1 MSTVEAP
8 GSPVLGTEAPASA
21 AKVTVVVVEGLAPP
35 CGPRTAGDYARAALR
50 SPVLWLVLLA
60 VGLVARCRQYFGC
73 PSFWYD
79 EAYLLVN
86 IYDCSFAE
94 LIGPLRAEVVI
105 PPFFLWLLRG
115 LYLLLGPGELPMRLP
130 ALVAGVAALFTLA
143 ALARRVVGRP
153 AWLWVVA
160 LAAVSRHAL
169 VHSYEVR
176 PYTCDL
182 LVSTLILLASA
193 VVLDPKSGPRA
204 RRRAWA
210 GLLLAAALAPWL
222 SFPAA
227 FVLAGASLALLTVV
241 LCGRRELW
249 KPWLALN
256 GLLVVSGALLWYV
269 SARHLYYTGLREH
282 WGQRFPDLAR
292 PLQALGWLGS
302 ALNELGDYGTS
313 GMGVPLLVLGGLGLV
328 ALWRRHLPLALLL
341 VGPVAA
347 GILAAALRRYP
358 FGDRLLLYAVPCL
371 WLLAAEGLAAVVR
384 WRGGRLAWLALTAL
398 VVMLLPEA
406 VRMVKHA
413 AVLAPKA
420 EFREAFAYVHEHE
433 QPGDVLWTAYPE
445 VHEVYYG
452 KDYPCLGA
460 PTLPDELARASAGRR
475 VWVIVPDRGWL
486 ECCFP
491 HVARQLAAV
500 QPRPS
505 AQGEFRDLRVLL
517 YDAAQTGGRRRTMNP
532 E

>member
-1 MSTVEAP
+1 MSTVDAP
-8 GSPVLGTEAPASA
+8 QAAVLAPKAPASTA
-21 AKVTVVVVEGLAPP
+21 NVTVADW
-35 CGPRTAGDYARAALR
+35 AGAVLR
-50 SPVLWLVLLA
+50 SPALWLVLLA
-60 VGLVARCRQYFGC
+60 VGLVARCRQYLGC

-79 EAYLLVN
+79 EAYLLIN

-130 ALVAGVAALFTLA
+130 AMVAGVAALFALA

-160 LAAVSRHAL
+160 LCAVSQHAL
-169 VHSYEVR
+169 IHSYEVR

-182 LVSTLILLASA
+182 LVSTLILLAAA
-193 VVLDPKSGPRA
+193 VVLDRYSGPRA
-204 RRRAWA
+204 RAGARV
-210 GLLLAAALAPWL
+210 GLLAAAALAPWL
-222 SFPAA
+222 SFPSA
-227 FVLAGASLALLTVV
+227 FVLAGASLALLPAA
-241 LCGRRELW
+241 LLGRRDLW

-256 GLLVVSGALLWYV
+256 GLLLVSGALLWYV

-292 PLQALGWLGS
+292 PLHALGWLGG

-328 ALWRRHLPLALLL
+328 SLWRRQRPLALLL
-341 VGPVAA
+341 VGPVAT

-371 WLLAAEGLAAVVR
+371 WLLAAEGLAASAR

-398 VVMLLPEA
+398 VVMVLPEA
-406 VRMVKHA
+406 ARMVKHA
-413 AVLAPKA
+413 VVLAPRA
-420 EFREAFAYVHEHE
+420 EFREAFAYVHAQE
-433 QPGDVLWTAYPE
+433 QPGDVLWTAFPE

-452 KDYPCLGA
+452 KDHPCLSLETS
-460 PTLPDELARASAGRR
+460 PEELARALLGRR
-475 VWVIVPDRGWL
+475 VWAVVPERGWL
-486 ECCFP
+486 ERCFP
-491 HVARQLAAV
+491 KAARQLATV

-505 AQGEFRDLRVLL
+505 AQGEFRYLQVLL
-517 YDAAQTGGRRRTMNP
+517 YDPAQTAGRRRTMNP